1 MLGQGRMVL
10 LGLAS
15 VFDNANHDVL
25 RGFPIVMRSQ
35 DCFVLWTPVNSGFVR
50 REILTDT
57 ATGAF
62 ISGQGIDE

>member
-1 MLGQGRMVL
+1 MVL
-10 LGLAS
+10 VGLAS

-35 DCFVLWTPVNSGFVR
+35 DTSCIVLWTPVNSGFVR